1 MNHSD
6 IRDEYM
12 YEVRGGASFRKGSC
26 GGTRISSSEMVTLIL
41 PPYSATIGD
50 IRILAGE
57 LQFESFLFQGRI

>member
-1 MNHSD
+1 
-6 IRDEYM
+6 M

-26 GGTRISSSEMVTLIL
+26 EGTRISSSESVTLVL

-57 LQFESFLFQGRI
+57 LFTKYMPSE